1 MSQVMSDR
9 SILEI
14 EALPFWTGPIKV
26 WPLTGGTTNRN
37 YGVQQADGQRFA
49 VRLGQD
55 LPHHGVMR
63 FNEQAAAKAAAKVS
77 ISPRIYFTAPGVMV
91 SRLLPGRALS
101 PDEVRDPA
109 NLPRIVALIKRCH
122 DGMRKHLTGPLLAFW
137 VFHVNRSY
145 LQALAKCTGLLTDEL
160 TRLTELNTELEHRV
174 GQVDIVYGH
183 NDLLAANIFDD
194 GARLWLLD
202 WDYAGFNTPLFDLAN
217 LSSNNGFQRGDDAAL
232 LEQYFGAPQAEDVV
246 DRFKALKC
254 ASLLRET
261 LWGAVSGES
270 SSLEFDFG
278 AYTQDYLSRLNVAV
292 ADLG

>member
-1 MSQVMSDR
+1 MSDR

-26 WPLTGGTTNRN
+26 WPLNGGTTNRN

-77 ISPRIYFTAPGVMV
+77 VSPRIYYTAPGVMI

-109 NLPRIVALIKRCH
+109 NLSRIVALIKRCH
-122 DGMRKHLTGPLLAFW
+122 EGMQRHLAGPLLAFW

-145 LQALAKCTGLLTDEL
+145 LQSLAKSTGMLTDEL
-160 TRLTELNTELEHRV
+160 PRLAELNTELEQRT
-174 GQVDIVYGH
+174 GKVDIVYAH

-217 LSSNNGFQRGDDAAL
+217 LSSNNGFKPADDRAL
-232 LEQYFGAPQAEDVV
+232 LDFYFGAAPAADVL
-246 DRFKALKC
+246 DTFKTLKC

-261 LWGAVSGES
+261 LWGAISAES
-270 SSLEFDFG
+270 SSIVCDF
-278 AYTQDYLSRLNVAV
+278 ASYAQDYLNRLNAAV
-292 ADLG
+292 TELG